1 MRPIKAR
8 EQLAIPDDGTIN
20 KSSLIN
26 LWNSFFFVLLVKV
39 SVKSRVV
46 QVTGKRGK
54 LVRSFRHSRVDI
66 SMPKKNLIVVEKW
79 FGTNKENA
87 VVRTICS
94 HINNMVKGVTKVN
107 ISKLFFILYFCLFYS
122 RVIVIKCVQSMLT
135 FPSTPLL
142 QIMVNQLKF
151 VIS

>member
-1 MRPIKAR
+1 MLIELICLFLDRFSFPSRYYSIMRPIKAR
-8 EQLAIPDDGTIN
+8 EQLVIPDDGICFIFYIN
-20 KSSLIN
+20 FPM
-26 LWNSFFFVLLVKV
+26 FFFFRILVKV

-54 LVRSFRHSRVDI
+54 LVRSFRHARVDI

-94 HINNMVKGVTKVN
+94 HINNMVKGVTKV
-107 ISKLFFILYFCLFYS
+107 SFKH
-122 RVIVIKCVQSMLT
+122 VE
-135 FPSTPLL
+135 
-142 QIMVNQLKF
+142 
-151 VIS
+151 

>member
-1 MRPIKAR
+1 LFI
-8 EQLAIPDDGTIN
+8 IVCF
-20 KSSLIN
+20 S
-26 LWNSFFFVLLVKV
+26 LLVKV

-54 LVRSFRHSRVDI
+54 LVRNFRHARVDI

-94 HINNMVKGVTKVN
+94 HINNMIKGVTKVCYS
-107 ISKLFFILYFCLFYS
+107 SKTIRLIEYVNEFIF
-122 RVIVIKCVQSMLT
+122 
-135 FPSTPLL
+135 
-142 QIMVNQLKF
+142 
-151 VIS
+151 